1 VRIKGVRKMG
11 DNSKPPGLSFVAE
24 APKQIAASVTIFAF
38 VDGPPALTS
47 TTSLPGTLQLLSIGV
62 ALAAKAAGN
71 AEKDKEPVE
80 DKPRDYLGPR
90 LV

>member
-1 VRIKGVRKMG
+1 MG
-11 DNSKPPGLSFVAE
+11 DNDKPPGLSFTQE
-24 APKQIAASVTIFAF
+24 APRQIIASVTINAYAA
-38 VDGPPALTS
+38 GPPALTS

-62 ALAAKAAGN
+62 GLMAHAASK
-71 AEKDKEPVE
+71 AEKDTEPVE

>member
-1 VRIKGVRKMG
+1 MG
-11 DNSKPPGLSFVAE
+11 DNDKPPDLGFTIES
-24 APKQIAASVTIFAF
+24 PGQIAASVTISAF
-38 VDGPPALTS
+38 VDRPPTLTS

-62 ALAAKAAGN
+62 ALMAGAAGK
-71 AEKDKEPVE
+71 AEKGKPPVK